1 MYLHV
6 NLWIKNHLL
15 KRCTCTCMSTV
26 SQSCKNMWKHIYMYV
41 FPKYHCWVT
50 LYGAQ
55 DVVKSN
61 NIYLV
66 LEYRCKSNIIFII
79 KIWNANLYHY
89 LYKFANSFWS
99 PVLHNIRMH
108 FKFHS
113 KVWHKL
119 KFVFSRFFYYKI

>member
-1 MYLHV
+1 MCI
-6 NLWIKNHLL
+6 IKNVAIHVGVLACEL
-15 KRCTCTCMSTV
+15 VHKEPSFKKMYMYEYSFTV
-26 SQSCKNMWKHIYMYV
+26 MQKHVKTYIYMYV

-79 KIWNANLYHY
+79 KI
-89 LYKFANSFWS
+89 
-99 PVLHNIRMH
+99 
-108 FKFHS
+108 
-113 KVWHKL
+113 
-119 KFVFSRFFYYKI
+119 